1 MFRDTDVRVALWTSS
16 RKDIS
21 GEPVARTALAKQVA
35 QGNVTIVVG
44 THALLQPDVHFH
56 RLGLAVVDEQHRFG
70 VVQRQQM
77 RQQASLTSNALPHFL
92 SLSATPIPRSLALTL
107 YGDLDV
113 ITCVNCRLV
122 EPIVTKVVAN
132 HNGTPWKRFCIARL
146 AQDTVFVIC
155 PLITESDQLGCRQL
169 RKQLRD
175 LLMALLETRALAYST
190 GNCPPKPRRKHSKIL
205 PTEKLMCWLPH
216 P

>member
-113 ITCVNCRLV
+113 ITLRELPAGRA
-122 EPIVTKVVAN
+122 PIVTKVVGESQR
-132 HNGTPWKRFCIARL
+132 H
-146 AQDTVFVIC
+146 TVETILHRAIGAGHRVC
-155 PLITESDQLGCRQL
+155 
-169 RKQLRD
+169 D
-175 LLMALLETRALAYST
+175 LSAHY
-190 GNCPPKPRRKHSKIL
+190 
-205 PTEKLMCWLPH
+205 
-216 P
+216 